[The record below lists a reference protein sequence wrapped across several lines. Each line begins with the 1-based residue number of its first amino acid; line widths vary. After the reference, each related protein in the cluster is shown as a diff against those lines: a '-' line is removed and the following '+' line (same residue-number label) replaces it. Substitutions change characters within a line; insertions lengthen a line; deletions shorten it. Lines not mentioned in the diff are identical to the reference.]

1 MFNASFH
8 RPSNVAI
15 ERAEKEPC
23 VSSLSPWDALTR
35 IYEVCEHHLT
45 INPPQSLGYAF
56 SHKYIPDNAAK
67 SDIALAI
74 SYDWKAKTPGKYPAV
89 FVFRDDA
96 IIESSKTIGQMIGIN
111 VAESIEQRIA
121 LIKMNVRLVIIA
133 QGIGFAEGFADY
145 MKYPFMY
152 FAKEIERD
160 YCIHKLRFLELS
172 KPTLYQQQ
180 GSSQDLYTVELVM
193 NLEFYNQWAI
203 KGDDLKLKTF
213 SAEIYTSES
222 ETPLKNQ

>member
-1 MFNASFH
+1 MSNTSFH
-8 RPSNVAI
+8 RPSNVAL
-15 ERAEKEPC
+15 ERADKEPC
-23 VSSLSPWDALTR
+23 VSSLSPWDALTK
-35 IYEVCEHHLT
+35 IYQVCKHHLIT
-45 INPPQSLGYAF
+45 NPPQSLGYAF
-56 SHKYIPDNAAK
+56 SHKYVADNEAA
-67 SDIALAI
+67 SDTVLAI
-74 SYDWKAKTPGKYPAV
+74 NYDWKAKAPGKYPAV

-96 IIESSKTIGQMIGIN
+96 VIESSKTIGQMIGIN

-160 YCIHKLRFLELS
+160 YCIHKLRLLEMS
-172 KPTLYQQQ
+172 KPAPYQQQ
-180 GSSQDLYTVELVM
+180 ASSQDLYTVELIM

-213 SAEIYTSES
+213 TAEIYSSEA